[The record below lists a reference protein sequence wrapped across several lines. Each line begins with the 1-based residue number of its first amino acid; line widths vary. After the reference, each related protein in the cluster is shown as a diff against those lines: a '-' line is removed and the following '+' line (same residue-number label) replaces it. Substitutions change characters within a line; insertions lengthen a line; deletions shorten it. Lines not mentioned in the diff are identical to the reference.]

1 MPSTIRNDGIK
12 YEKQVGHV
20 DSTINSIGIFSLTN
34 ESVGNW
40 GNDDSPINFE
50 VLHLP
55 HGFGLHRFHLA
66 PQGGSVFHPVS
77 PTVPVRRMIQE
88 DALIFI

>member
-1 MPSTIRNDGIK
+1 MPSTIRNAGIK

-50 VLHLP
+50 VFIFRMDSVCT
-55 HGFGLHRFHLA
+55 GFTWRLKAALCFTLFHQQF
-66 PQGGSVFHPVS
+66 PSV
-77 PTVPVRRMIQE
+77 E
-88 DALIFI
+88 

>member
-1 MPSTIRNDGIK
+1 MPSTIRNAGIK
-12 YEKQVGHV
+12 YGKQVGHV

-50 VLHLP
+50 VLH
-55 HGFGLHRFHLA
+55 
-66 PQGGSVFHPVS
+66 FHPVS